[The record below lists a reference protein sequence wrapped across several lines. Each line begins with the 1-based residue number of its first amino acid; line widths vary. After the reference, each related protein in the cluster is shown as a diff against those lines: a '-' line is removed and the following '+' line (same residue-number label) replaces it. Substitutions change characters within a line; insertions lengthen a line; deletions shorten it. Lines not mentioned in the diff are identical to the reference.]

1 MYKLVFGL
9 VGRTTC
15 NRHSMPPHISD
26 ESLAD
31 KFSLFFMDKILT
43 NRKTLEKKKKLAG
56 EWFKLPLKNCRKVRF
71 KPVYEISR
79 IK

>member
-15 NRHSMPPHISD
+15 NRHPMPPHISD

-43 NRKTLEKKKKLAG
+43 NRKTLENKKKIG
-56 EWFKLPLKNCRKVRF
+56 R
-71 KPVYEISR
+71 
-79 IK
+79 